1 MMLRIYY
8 SDMLIM
14 LLLLRHLIIVICIF
28 TMMNGNVQTRH
39 NPSFSK
45 IKEETYQNET
55 CLFFTVSK
63 LY

>member
-1 MMLRIYY
+1 MLRIYY

-28 TMMNGNVQTRH
+28 TMMNDNVQTRH

-45 IKEETYQNET
+45 IKEETDQNMSVFH
-55 CLFFTVSK
+55 CSHYFT
-63 LY
+63 